1 MFEEY
6 QPAREEISQLK
17 RQISQLKV
25 IIGNMNDRFDGMQRG
40 IQDRNPLEE
49 WQVPNDQS
57 RILRLATVSLQ
68 DLPQFGSLCVV
79 GSLLAKTMRSRIA
92 RVILIQDLQTAR
104 SVPNTTNTP
113 APCRI
118 RRQATVARTIHGRH
132 WVVMG
137 FKNSR
142 VNHTN
147 RSGQILPTS
156 AGGRHPEISWV
167 WPTRQFSSFVQN

>member
-1 MFEEY
+1 MGNPFDSLVKGERLFEEY

-68 DLPQFGSLCVV
+68 DLPQFGSLCGWKFAGKDHAVTYRTCDPDTRPPDCKKCPKCHKHTS
-79 GSLLAKTMRSRIA
+79 SLSDSSSGDSSSNDSWQTLGG
-92 RVILIQDLQTAR
+92 DGLQ
-104 SVPNTTNTP
+104 
-113 APCRI
+113 
-118 RRQATVARTIHGRH
+118 
-132 WVVMG
+132 
-137 FKNSR
+137 K
-142 VNHTN
+142 
-147 RSGQILPTS
+147 
-156 AGGRHPEISWV
+156 
-167 WPTRQFSSFVQN
+167 